1 MKKDRLENT
10 LRYLMELPIEN
21 EWVEFKEA
29 KNNFDFNELGIYFSE
44 LCGARLYCLITSR
57 NHEC

>member
-29 KNNFDFNELGIYFSE
+29 KNNFDFNELGRYFSSIN
-44 LCGARLYCLITSR
+44 GARWILSKNEHIY
-57 NHEC
+57 ED

>member
-29 KNNFDFNELGIYFSE
+29 KNNFDFNELGKYFSSIN
-44 LCGARLYCLITSR
+44 GAR
-57 NHEC
+57 

>member
-29 KNNFDFNELGIYFSE
+29 KKQFRF
-44 LCGARLYCLITSR
+44 
-57 NHEC
+57 